1 MADFVEVTTLDRLPP
16 GTGTTVDIGDTSI
29 ALFNV
34 GGTVYALADR
44 CKHAGASLGSGQL
57 SGKTVRCR
65 AHGWKYD
72 VTTGF
77 ANGIDGYGVQTYPVQ
92 VVDGKVAVAID

>member
-1 MADFVEVTTLDRLPP
+1 MADFVKVATLEQLPP
-16 GTGTTVDIGDTSI
+16 GTCTTVSVADAQV

-34 GGTVYALADR
+34 NGTVCALRDSCA
-44 CKHAGASLGSGQL
+44 HAGASLGSGEF
-57 SGKTVRCR
+57 SGKVVRCR

-77 ANGIDGYGVQTYPVQ
+77 ANGIEGFGVPVYA
-92 VVDGKVAVAID
+92 VKIVDGEIRVAV

>member
-1 MADFVEVTTLDRLPP
+1 MTDFVAAATLDQVPP
-16 GTGTTVDIGDTSI
+16 GCATTVSVNGNDV
-29 ALFNV
+29 ALFNFN
-34 GGTVYALADR
+34 GTVCALRDSCA
-44 CKHAGASLGSGQL
+44 HAGASLGSGEF

-77 ANGIDGYGVQTYPVQ
+77 ANGIEGFGVPAYPVKI
-92 VVDGKVAVAID
+92 VDGTILVAVG